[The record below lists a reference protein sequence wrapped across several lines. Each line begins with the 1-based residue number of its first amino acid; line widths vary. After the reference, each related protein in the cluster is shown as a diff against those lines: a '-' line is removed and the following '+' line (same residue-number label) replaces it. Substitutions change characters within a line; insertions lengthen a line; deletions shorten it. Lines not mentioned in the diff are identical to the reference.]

1 MKIFA
6 RLFPAVFFVLA
17 LAGCYFDHPL
27 TDRPSKDM
35 NTWIL
40 GGWESKDD
48 KGRIVLARVAP
59 MNADHYSVRLAV
71 AGKNSQDIK
80 RYEFQAWP
88 SRVGDTLFLTLR
100 CVTSPGDIPLG
111 SHVFAQVQ
119 LLDQNEVRVHGLKL
133 DSSPSA
139 SSFELRKEVR
149 AKLKDRSLYEGAPSV
164 VWARVEEVAWTADG
178 ADPFFKPTR
187 NPMNFAW
194 GPNDDVKDRTRKL
207 FGNSSND

>member
-1 MKIFA
+1 MKFFA
-6 RLFPAVFFVLA
+6 RLFPAAFLVLA

-40 GGWESKDD
+40 GVWESKDT
-48 KGRIVLARVAP
+48 KGRVARVKVAP
-59 MNADHYSVRLAV
+59 MSSDHYSIQLAV
-71 AGKNSQDIK
+71 AGKNPQETK

-88 SRVGDTLFLTLR
+88 SKVGDTLFLTLR
-100 CVTSPGDIPLG
+100 SVTSPGDIPAG
-111 SHVFAQVQ
+111 SHVFAQIQ
-119 LLDQNEVRVHGLKL
+119 LLDQNEVRVHGLTL
-133 DSSPSA
+133 DSPPSA
-139 SSFELRKEVR
+139 SSYELRKEVR
-149 AKLKDRSLYEGAPSV
+149 SKLKERSLYEGAPSV
-164 VWARVEEVAWTADG
+164 VWARVEEVVWSSDG
-178 ADPFFKPTR
+178 SDPSFKPIR